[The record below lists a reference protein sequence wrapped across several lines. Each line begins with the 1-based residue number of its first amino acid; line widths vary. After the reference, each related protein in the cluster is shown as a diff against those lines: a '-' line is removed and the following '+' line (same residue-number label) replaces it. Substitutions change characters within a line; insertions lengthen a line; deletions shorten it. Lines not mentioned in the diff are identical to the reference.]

1 MTERYV
7 DIGQIEDAFAWDD
20 EVIDEETGDP
30 VPATYSDGTLMK
42 GIRVDSIHVNDDAV
56 DDSDA
61 VRKSQMTTALSG
73 YVTKTDFPLDLSTLD
88 NGDMLFYNAVDE
100 GWQDIAFL
108 DGSSQI
114 LLARIPTTLTGKDA
128 DTVDGIHGTALLKK
142 DGTVALT
149 GDWDIGAGRK
159 IQAATIE
166 GRNSSTLLLK
176 DGASSVSLSVGA
188 GGLDYNGGSGSILQ
202 IDTSGNIETQGR
214 LDIDEV
220 RAADNTG
227 LILSDDSGTLGIFI
241 EDGGEVG
248 IGTNTPGYLL
258 HLKKNVAN
266 MMMIESQ
273 GATGRLWL
281 RNSGGYCALVSLSSN
296 DLVLA
301 TSGSATE
308 VLRCVNTG
316 GLVGIGTSSPGGKLE
331 VETST
336 TAAVS
341 ALVLDQNDEDQPF
354 IKFEGTS
361 GAEPTNNITTC
372 AEATMEYYGY
382 VKVDVGGSSM
392 WIKVYYEG

>member
-1 MTERYV
+1 MAEKEYYIGSVGPLLYDTEDEDGNPVQYEDGK
-7 DIGQIEDAFAWDD
+7 DIASFRGDRVILDEDA
-20 EVIDEETGDP
+20 T
-30 VPATYSDGTLMK
+30 
-42 GIRVDSIHVNDDAV
+42 
-56 DDSDA
+56 DDSEA
-61 VRKSQMTTALSG
+61 VRKSQMSTALAD
-73 YVTKTDFPLDLSTLD
+73 YVSKTDFPLDLSTLD
-88 NGDMLFYNAVDE
+88 NGDMLFYNAGDE

-108 DGSSQI
+108 DGSSNI
-114 LLARIPTTLTGKDA
+114 LLARIPATLTGKDA
-128 DTVDGIHGTALLKK
+128 DTVDGIHGSALLKK
-142 DGTVALT
+142 DGSVALT
-149 GDWDIGAGRK
+149 GDWDIGSGRK

-188 GGLDYNGGSGSILQ
+188 GGLDFNGGSGSVLQ
-202 IDTSGNIETQGR
+202 VDTSGNIETQGR

-220 RAADNTG
+220 RAADSAG
-227 LILSDDSGTLGIFI
+227 LTLSDDSGTLGVFI

-258 HLKKNVAN
+258 HLKKNAPN

-273 GATGRLWL
+273 GSTARLFL

-301 TSGSATE
+301 TGGSPTE
-308 VLRCVNTG
+308 VLRCVHTG

-336 TAAVS
+336 TAGVA

-354 IKFEGTS
+354 IVFEGTS
-361 GAEPTNNITTC
+361 DTGLSKNLTTD
-372 AEATMEYYGY
+372 EYGGGVLNGPALYAR
-382 VKVDVGGSSM
+382 VKVGSSTYWLPLYM
-392 WIKVYYEG
+392 S